1 MEGTVPRP
9 SSRALEAGLHN
20 PFGDSLPYST
30 ARRSHERLFG
40 PLATQPT
47 MATNNSPTHFLR
59 PRPAAVG
66 TRGLRHAV
74 VAIQGSRQHY
84 TDMIYSCGHAYKMTL
99 TVPVLPDNVDTRAVV
114 PSWILEGHDHAHP
127 YINRYRHACEKC
139 IERNLQNAN
148 HERQVMLEE
157 RMRVGTLSVLAITAA
172 LIIVRLL
179 RSVKPDMV
187 SRIVDVGVLSLLA
200 VAAIMVAASLRRY
213 ERQDVA
219 KGMVDL
225 AILLVIAVAVQLLVA
240 RIMSPLLSSL
250 FAFLPLDEH

>member
-20 PFGDSLPYST
+20 PFGDLLPYPT
-30 ARRSHERLFG
+30 ARCSHDGLFG
-40 PLATQPT
+40 PSTTQPT
-47 MATNNSPTHFLR
+47 TARNNTPTQFLR
-59 PRPAAVG
+59 PRPASIG
-66 TRGLRHAV
+66 TRGLRQAV

-99 TVPVLPDNVDTRAVV
+99 AVPVIPDNIETRAVV

-127 YINRYRHACEKC
+127 YIIRYRHACEKC

-148 HERQVMLEE
+148 HERQAMLEG

-200 VAAIMVAASLRRY
+200 VAAIMVAARLRRH

-225 AILLVIAVAVQLLVA
+225 AILLLIAVAVQLLVA
-240 RIMSPLLSSL
+240 RILSPLLSSL
-250 FAFLPLDEH
+250 FAPLPLDEH